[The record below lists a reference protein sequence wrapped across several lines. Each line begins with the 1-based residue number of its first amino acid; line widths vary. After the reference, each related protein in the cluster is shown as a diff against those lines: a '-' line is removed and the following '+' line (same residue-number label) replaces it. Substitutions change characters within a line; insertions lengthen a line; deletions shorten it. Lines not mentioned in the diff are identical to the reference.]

1 MRTNATHLE
10 LEIRIGADSSSVLFI
25 RLVCTVYTVSP
36 ESLYSSA
43 QLPFYVD
50 FPKGNPEMENP

>member
-1 MRTNATHLE
+1 MKTNATHLE
-10 LEIRIGADSSSVLFI
+10 PEIRIDASSSSVLLI
-25 RLVCTVYTVSP
+25 RLVCAIYPVSP

>member
-1 MRTNATHLE
+1 MKTNATHLE
-10 LEIRIGADSSSVLFI
+10 PENPHRRLQQQCATY
-25 RLVCTVYTVSP
+25 RLVCAVYPRSP

-50 FPKGNPEMENP
+50 FPKGNP

>member
-1 MRTNATHLE
+1 MKTNATHLE
-10 LEIRIGADSSSVLFI
+10 PEIRIDAYSSSVLLIAWFAWFTP
-25 RLVCTVYTVSP
+25 LSP